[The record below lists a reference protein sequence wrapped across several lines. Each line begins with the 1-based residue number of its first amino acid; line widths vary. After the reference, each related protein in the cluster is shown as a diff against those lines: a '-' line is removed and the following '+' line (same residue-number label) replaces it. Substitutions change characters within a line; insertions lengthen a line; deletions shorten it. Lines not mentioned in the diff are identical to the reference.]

1 MPDNND
7 TRSTSEKRHQAL
19 EAQMKQRQFVQR
31 LKERGER
38 IKSAESTPLEKELRS
53 RLWWECA
60 LAGSANCVVTAAL
73 LRRGAGAGIVSSTL
87 GGVLLGNLTF
97 GAVFARRV
105 EPFFEKICA
114 QPEHSPRVDSLL
126 CPTFL
131 DLKAMMAEEPPAKA
145 VSGAMTRIWELCEA
159 RAERFSGSV
168 ADTSS
173 NDGWAG
179 QPSADGWSSP
189 GGPSDDWASPPGNQS
204 TDEDRWYQPP
214 PK

>member
-1 MPDNND
+1 MPDKDD

-38 IKSAESTPLEKELRS
+38 IKNAESTPLEKELRS

-60 LAGSANCVVTAAL
+60 LAGTATCIGTAAI
-73 LRRGAGAGIVSSTL
+73 LRRRAGVVASTL
-87 GGVLLGNLTF
+87 GGVLVGNLTF
-97 GAVFARRV
+97 GGVFARRV

-145 VSGAMTRIWELCEA
+145 VSGAMTRIWELCEG
-159 RAERFSGSV
+159 RAERFSGGV

-179 QPSADGWSSP
+179 QPSAGDWSSP
-189 GGPSDDWASPPGNQS
+189 GGPSDDWASPGNQS

>member
-1 MPDNND
+1 MVGVRAGWDGD
-7 TRSTSEKRHQAL
+7 LHRYGGATKTARRH
-19 EAQMKQRQFVQR
+19 
-31 LKERGER
+31 RGFDAR
-38 IKSAESTPLEKELRS
+38 RGPSGQSD
-53 RLWWECA
+53 
-60 LAGSANCVVTAAL
+60 
-73 LRRGAGAGIVSSTL
+73 LRRRL
-87 GGVLLGNLTF
+87 
-97 GAVFARRV
+97 ARRV

-145 VSGAMTRIWELCEA
+145 VSGAMTRIWELCES
-159 RAERFSGSV
+159 RRDRFSGT

-179 QPSADGWSSP
+179 QPSAGDWS
-189 GGPSDDWASPPGNQS
+189 SDDWASPGNQS

-214 PK
+214 PEK

>member
-38 IKSAESTPLEKELRS
+38 IKNAESTPLEKELRS

-60 LAGSANCVVTAAL
+60 LAGTATCIGTAAI
-73 LRRGAGAGIVSSTL
+73 LRRRAGVVASTL
-87 GGVLLGNLTF
+87 GGVLVGNLTF
-97 GAVFARRV
+97 GGVFARRV

-145 VSGAMTRIWELCEA
+145 VSGAMTRIWELCES
-159 RAERFSGSV
+159 RAERFGGG
-168 ADTSS
+168 AAS
-173 NDGWAG
+173 NSDDGWAG

-189 GGPSDDWASPPGNQS
+189 GGPSDDWASPGNQS

-214 PK
+214 PEK

>member
-1 MPDNND
+1 MPDKDD

-38 IKSAESTPLEKELRS
+38 IKNAESTPLEKELRS

-60 LAGSANCVVTAAL
+60 LAGTATCIGTAAI
-73 LRRGAGAGIVSSTL
+73 LRRRAGIVASTL
-87 GGVLLGNLTF
+87 GGVLVGNLTF
-97 GAVFARRV
+97 GGVFARRV

-145 VSGAMTRIWELCEA
+145 VSGAMTRC
-159 RAERFSGSV
+159 V
-168 ADTSS
+168 
-173 NDGWAG
+173 
-179 QPSADGWSSP
+179 
-189 GGPSDDWASPPGNQS
+189 NQ
-204 TDEDRWYQPP
+204 RWRHRV
-214 PK
+214 

>member
-38 IKSAESTPLEKELRS
+38 IKNAESTPLEKELRS

-60 LAGSANCVVTAAL
+60 LAGTATCIGTAAI
-73 LRRGAGAGIVSSTL
+73 LRRRAGIVASTL
-87 GGVLLGNLTF
+87 GGVLVGNLTF
-97 GAVFARRV
+97 GGVFARRV

-159 RAERFSGSV
+159 RSERFSGV
-168 ADTSS
+168 ADASS

-179 QPSADGWSSP
+179 QPSAGDWSSP
-189 GGPSDDWASPPGNQS
+189 GGPSDDWASPGNQS
-204 TDEDRWYQPP
+204 TDDDRWYQPP

>member
-1 MPDNND
+1 MPDSDD

-38 IKSAESTPLEKELRS
+38 IKNAESTPLEKELRS

-60 LAGSANCVVTAAL
+60 LAGTATCIGTAAL
-73 LRRGAGAGIVSSTL
+73 LRRRAGIVASTL
-87 GGVLLGNLTF
+87 GGVLVGNLTF
-97 GAVFARRV
+97 GGVFARRV

-159 RAERFSGSV
+159 RADRFGGA

-179 QPSADGWSSP
+179 QPSAGDWSSP
-189 GGPSDDWASPPGNQS
+189 GGPSDDWASPGNQS

-214 PK
+214 PEK